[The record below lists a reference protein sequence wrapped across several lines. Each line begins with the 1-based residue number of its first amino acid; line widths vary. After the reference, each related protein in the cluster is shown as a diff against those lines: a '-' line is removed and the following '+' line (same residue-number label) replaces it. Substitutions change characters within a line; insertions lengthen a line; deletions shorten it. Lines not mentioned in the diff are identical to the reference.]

1 MNWNLLLLTIFLL
14 IVSSACESKIS
25 SNQLGILKEPK
36 VTINPDITSSKFGG
50 GAPSKLREFESDLVF
65 ELWKSFDYKY
75 LAGVSFDGVKE
86 EFCIVSGEGVPM
98 QIGQKVE
105 IIDEARCLKSQ
116 YTRGDGTPFRRF
128 PAGLIKIRIIST
140 GQEGW
145 VWTTSVEFES
155 K

>member
-14 IVSSACESKIS
+14 SVSSACESKIS

-65 ELWKSFDYKY
+65 ELWESFDYKY

-86 EFCIVSGEGVPM
+86 EFCIVSGEGVPL

-128 PAGLIKIRIIST
+128 PA
-140 GQEGW
+140 
-145 VWTTSVEFES
+145 
-155 K
+155 

>member
-65 ELWKSFDYKY
+65 ELWESFDYKY

-86 EFCIVSGEGVPM
+86 EFCIVSGEGVPL

-116 YTRGDGTPFRRF
+116 YTRGDGTPFMRF

>member
-65 ELWKSFDYKY
+65 ELWESFDYKY

-86 EFCIVSGEGVPM
+86 EFCIVSGEGVPL

-145 VWTTSVEFES
+145 VWNS
-155 K
+155 